1 MKTLTAEDREAGL
14 LLNFTGDGKG
24 KTSAALG
31 TVLRAL
37 GWGWRVAVLQFLKGE
52 RPTGEREFF
61 QRYFPEV
68 LFESRGLGR
77 TIRPGDHE
85 GEARRAWTRAAEL
98 LRDFDGDL
106 LVLDELNVALG
117 HGFLEPEEVLPAL
130 RGRRKALNVIIT
142 GRYAP
147 AELLAQSD
155 LVSEIGAVKHPYRQG
170 VSARKGLDY

>member
-1 MKTLTAEDREAGL
+1 MLTGEDRNAGL

-37 GWGWRVAVLQFLKGE
+37 GWNWRVAVLQFMKGE
-52 RPTGEREFF
+52 RQTGERNFF

-85 GEARRAWTRAAEL
+85 GEARRAWERAAEL
-98 LRDFDGDL
+98 LQEFDGEL

-117 HGFLEPEEVLPAL
+117 HGFLEQEEVLMAL
-130 RGRRKALNVIIT
+130 RQRRKTLNVIVT

-147 AELLAQSD
+147 AELLTLSD

-170 VSARKGLDY
+170 VAARKGLDY